1 MNINSAKIFQINSSR
16 FQYPQ
21 RSNITFLGNRT
32 VEDSFVRTT
41 PTLEYPLTKKYNL
54 NVEDIEVKSLTP
66 ISISDKQKALF
77 IEKLL
82 EAHELAKKNV
92 ETGNI
97 TKVGFSSNMCLSD
110 NSWHLATNFNNTRN
124 DISSICGERSA
135 IIVAFNDFLKNLISK
150 NDTEK
155 TQNDFKIKYIAMST
169 AKNLGEDTN
178 ASLPCADC
186 LSWLNTAR
194 FLDDNT
200 KIVFFTKDKETN
212 KMFLEF
218 KTLKEAMPA
227 RGIDFIDSK
236 SDNELDEMPFIFS
249 KDAQRIAEEKN
260 ISNENILNT
269 LKEAKNAYE
278 VNNFTS
284 FSKQNI
290 GAGIYTNGE
299 FYSAAK
305 IDWSK
310 RWFVEPAELAITKSI
325 ENSHKMV
332 SPEIIAYYGDNK
344 TQCEDGTI
352 YDGIVSLKTLG
363 RIKAIDKENEALVIT
378 INNNDEIDVRSIN
391 DFIPKKYTFK
401 QSYLK

>member
-1 MNINSAKIFQINSSR
+1 
-16 FQYPQ
+16 
-21 RSNITFLGNRT
+21 
-32 VEDSFVRTT
+32 
-41 PTLEYPLTKKYNL
+41 
-54 NVEDIEVKSLTP
+54 
-66 ISISDKQKALF
+66 
-77 IEKLL
+77 
-82 EAHELAKKNV
+82 
-92 ETGNI
+92 
-97 TKVGFSSNMCLSD
+97 
-110 NSWHLATNFNNTRN
+110 
-124 DISSICGERSA
+124 
-135 IIVAFNDFLKNLISK
+135 
-150 NDTEK
+150 
-155 TQNDFKIKYIAMST
+155 MST

-249 KDAQRIAEEKN
+249 KDAKRIAEEKN

-344 TQCEDGTI
+344 TQCEDGTL